1 MRTIL
6 LTVLLSVT
14 LVASALSQAGP
25 GRSAPKKKKKA
36 KADTTAVDSSR
47 VDSTTA
53 EKKPAP
59 DTTRAP
65 TPAPPA
71 RAEAKKPPKA
81 SPPPRREPPPN
92 RPGFSRFVPRA
103 VLCTGIV
110 NREPVAPLDS
120 VVTAVDTV
128 YFFTA
133 IADLGGTTVTHRWKH
148 DGEVLAEI
156 PMHIGGPHWRV
167 YSRKVLLPEWAGDW
181 VVEVVDEDTRMLVRH
196 PFVYR
201 PDSTGAR

>member
-6 LTVLLSVT
+6 LTVLLSI
-14 LVASALSQAGP
+14 LLAASAFSQAGP
-25 GRSAPKKKKKA
+25 GRSGPKKKKKPR
-36 KADTTAVDSSR
+36 ADTTRVDTTAADSSAAR
-47 VDSTTA
+47 
-53 EKKPAP
+53 KPAP
-59 DTTRAP
+59 DTTR
-65 TPAPPA
+65 TPSPPA

-103 VLCTGIV
+103 VLCADIV

-133 IADLGGTTVTHRWKH
+133 IADLGGTTIAHRWKH
-148 DGEVLAEI
+148 NGEVRAEI

-181 VVEVVDEDTRMLVRH
+181 VVEVVDADTRVLVRH

-201 PDSTGAR
+201 PDTTGVQ